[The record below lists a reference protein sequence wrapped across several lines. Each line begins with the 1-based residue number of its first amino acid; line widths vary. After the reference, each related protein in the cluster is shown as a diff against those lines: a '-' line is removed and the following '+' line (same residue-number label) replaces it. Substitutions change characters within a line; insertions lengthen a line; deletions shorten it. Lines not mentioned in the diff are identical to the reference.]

1 MSAASKD
8 ALELLHDAVAKE
20 LTERVK
26 NGDATAADISNAI
39 KFLKDNGIEAVL
51 GKNPGVTSLASQFPT
66 FDDERNSRRPLR
78 PEGSPALPRSPR
90 TDPPSSH

>member
-8 ALELLHDAVAKE
+8 ILELLHATVASELDRRIKE
-20 LTERVK
+20 GE
-26 NGDATAADISNAI
+26 ATAADISNAI

-66 FDDERNSRRPLR
+66 FDDDAENYGAPN
-78 PEGSPALPRSPR
+78 
-90 TDPPSSH
+90 